1 MADLKVEQAF
11 ELADATAERS
21 ANGCTVQLNK
31 EPIQEYLKSNI
42 TLLSSMIDAGYDDK
56 KTIAKRI
63 QDMQKWLDKPTLL
76 KADKDCEYAEVIE
89 VNLDEIKEPIVWPV
103 RMIQMMS
110 GFSLQL
116 QKQLSMRCLLD
127 HA

>member
-1 MADLKVEQAF
+1 MQPQKGRQMD
-11 ELADATAERS
+11 
-21 ANGCTVQLNK
+21 VQFSSMK

-89 VNLDEIKEPIVWPV
+89 INLDEIKEPIFWLVQ
-103 RMIQMMS
+103 MIQMML